1 METVEYRCVLV
12 RPRSHAVLAIADPD
26 GYCLPRVLIPRA
38 TRPAQEVQRAIEAK
52 LALNIFVLEIWASAD
67 GLGFCAV
74 AEVLTDEMP
83 SPLEEVPVEKLGSA
97 ELFEG
102 ESRRLEQLFGGMPR
116 SPISY
121 LGWIDEAIA
130 WMESAT
136 NRPISPSR
144 NIEQWNAGGGF
155 TLFRVCAR
163 DDRYFWVKATGKP
176 NAHEFGLIRLLSELC
191 PEFLPKVV
199 ATRKDWNAWLSE
211 DAGAPLPEPAGSNE
225 LAAAATT
232 MARLQVLTIG
242 RSDELLTAGAFDQRL
257 PALRNSVDRAIAYL
271 IEAMAQQTSTKA
283 APISGDRLKELG
295 TILRDACFRLEA
307 LNIPDTLIHND
318 LNAGN
323 VLWDGVNCVFTDWS
337 EAAVGNPF
345 LSCERLCQLNPA
357 HSESVRTGY
366 RNPWA
371 HLVKAETLDKAIALA
386 PLLTIYAYLYG
397 RGDWLGTRPGDHPE
411 FDSYARSLARH
422 MDRAAKDFSLPE
434 VLCH

>member
-12 RPRSHAVLAIADPD
+12 RPRSHAVVAIADPD
-26 GYCLPRVLIPRA
+26 GYYLHRVQIPPA
-38 TRPAQEVQRAIEAK
+38 TRPAQELQRAIEAK
-52 LALNIFVLEIWASAD
+52 LALNIFVLEIWAAAD

-74 AEVLTDEMP
+74 AEILTDEMP
-83 SPLEEVPVEKLGSA
+83 SSLVEVPVEKLTSS

-102 ESRRLEQLFGGMPR
+102 ESQRLEQLFGSRPR

-163 DDRYFWVKATGKP
+163 GDRRFWVKATGKP
-176 NAHEFGLIRLLSELC
+176 NAHEFGLIRFLSELC

-199 ATRKDWNAWLSE
+199 ATRKDWNAWLTE

-225 LAAAATT
+225 LAAAAKT

-257 PALRNSVDRAIAYL
+257 PALRNSIDRAIGYL

-283 APISGDRLKELG
+283 APISGDRLKQLG
-295 TILRDACFRLEA
+295 AILRDACFRLEA

-323 VLWDGVNCVFTDWS
+323 ILWDGVNCVFTDWS

-345 LSCERLCQLNPA
+345 LSGARLCQLNPA

-371 HLVKAETLDKAIALA
+371 HLLKAETLDEAIALA

-397 RGDWLGTRPGDHPE
+397 RGDWLETRPGVRPE

-422 MDRAAKDFSLPE
+422 MDRAAKDFSLVE